1 MIWFIVGL
9 VVGFILG
16 EINAKERFF
25 YIGKKKAP
33 TTQDVI
39 VGWHK

>member
-16 EINAKERFF
+16 EINASLREST
-25 YIGKKKAP
+25 P
-33 TTQDVI
+33 TTQDII
-39 VGWHK
+39 VGWKK